1 MDTTWSADEIFN
13 DKLANLG
20 NEAKRR
26 LIELLAASLTFSDSK
41 QDDDRLFEE
50 ICGSWA
56 DDGLTAEEE
65 IKELQTARRQ
75 DFGAS
80 NSGQK
85 EHKIKGVKA
94 IEKYFTVIPIQKA
107 LECYG
112 DCKAVLKKQ
121 GKLID
126 DFDLLIGATAM
137 TCNLIM
143 VTENVKHL
151 ARIPN
156 INIENW
162 IKK

>member
-26 LIELLAASLTFSDSK
+26 LIELLAASLTFS

-75 DFGAS
+75 DTTR
-80 NSGQK
+80 N
-85 EHKIKGVKA
+85 I
-94 IEKYFTVIPIQKA
+94 I
-107 LECYG
+107 
-112 DCKAVLKKQ
+112 
-121 GKLID
+121 
-126 DFDLLIGATAM
+126 
-137 TCNLIM
+137 NL
-143 VTENVKHL
+143 
-151 ARIPN
+151 
-156 INIENW
+156 
-162 IKK
+162 

>member
-20 NEAKRR
+20 NEAQRR

-75 DFGAS
+75 DTTR
-80 NSGQK
+80 N
-85 EHKIKGVKA
+85 I
-94 IEKYFTVIPIQKA
+94 I
-107 LECYG
+107 
-112 DCKAVLKKQ
+112 
-121 GKLID
+121 
-126 DFDLLIGATAM
+126 
-137 TCNLIM
+137 NL
-143 VTENVKHL
+143 
-151 ARIPN
+151 
-156 INIENW
+156 
-162 IKK
+162 

>member
-56 DDGLTAEEE
+56 DDGLTAEED

-75 DFGAS
+75 DTTR
-80 NSGQK
+80 
-85 EHKIKGVKA
+85 KI
-94 IEKYFTVIPIQKA
+94 I
-107 LECYG
+107 
-112 DCKAVLKKQ
+112 
-121 GKLID
+121 
-126 DFDLLIGATAM
+126 
-137 TCNLIM
+137 NL
-143 VTENVKHL
+143 
-151 ARIPN
+151 
-156 INIENW
+156 
-162 IKK
+162 